1 MWNFWKTK
9 QTRNLRKKM
18 LLFIDFFFII
28 ILFFYI
34 FKKQNLKARRFTLYI
49 NTSLHWTK
57 KMVAFAHCA
66 SVAKSVQQLWVSR
79 GVTTPVNILL
89 HKSHLTSV
97 AICWHVETRSVET
110 EERVPLKWGE
120 RSSHTCYTVNNN
132 SSFLNE
138 GVAHCPEKEK
148 SNP

>member
-34 FKKQNLKARRFTLYI
+34 FKKQNLKAQRFTLYI

-97 AICWHVETRSVET
+97 AICWRVETRSVET